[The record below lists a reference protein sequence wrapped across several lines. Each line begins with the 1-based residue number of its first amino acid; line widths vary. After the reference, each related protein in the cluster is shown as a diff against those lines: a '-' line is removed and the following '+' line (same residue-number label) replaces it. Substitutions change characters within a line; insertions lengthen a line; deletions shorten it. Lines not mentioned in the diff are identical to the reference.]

1 MKIVNY
7 ENCFGC
13 SACEYVCPAKCIT
26 MEYDRFG
33 FYYPKVNNDLCVGCK
48 KCISVCPVHNDVET
62 TDIKKIYK
70 GYAKDIESELN
81 QKSTS
86 GAIFALLAN
95 QIIEDNG
102 IVFGVS
108 FDKDFRNVSHIG
120 CRTTEQ
126 VDKCRGSK
134 YIQSQTQGVYKQVAE
149 RIKEGDKVLFSGTPC
164 QVAAL
169 RSCLGNSADNVLTVD
184 FVCHGVGS
192 TTFYQKFLSKVTDGK
207 GASEVSFRDKRDGYI
222 NMKCVVF
229 DTAFQQVYK
238 ADSYCKDFGKAFAN
252 NLISRL
258 SCGGCKYAS
267 VHRVADITLADNII
281 FTTEKEKNY
290 GSSLMFINTKK
301 GLELFEKVKEK
312 AVTDELK
319 KENVIPQIMHLNHPA
334 VPHRDREKLLNA
346 FNKHGYEAACRFITE
361 YKAKTTFKESVK
373 NFIRPL
379 IKKFN

>member
-1 MKIVNY
+1 MKIANY

-48 KCISVCPVHNDVET
+48 RCISVCPVHNDVET
-62 TDIKKIYK
+62 SVIKKVYK

-86 GAIFALLAN
+86 GAMFALFAN

-102 IVFGVS
+102 TVFGVS
-108 FDKDFRNVSHIG
+108 FDKDFRNVSHLG
-120 CRTTEQ
+120 CRTAEQ

-164 QVAAL
+164 QIAAL
-169 RSCLGNSADNVLTVD
+169 HSCLGKIAENVIAVD

-192 TTFYQKFLSKVTDGK
+192 TSFYQSFLSKATNGK
-207 GASEVSFRDKRDGYI
+207 GASKVVFRDKCDGYI

-229 DTAFQQVYK
+229 DTAFQQVYT

-252 NLISRL
+252 NLISRS

-267 VHRVADITLADNII
+267 VHRVADITLADNIL
-281 FTTEKEKNY
+281 FTTEKEKVY
-290 GSSLMFINTKK
+290 GSSLIFINTEK
-301 GLELFEKVKEK
+301 GLDFFEKVKEK
-312 AVTDELK
+312 TVTYELK
-319 KENVIPQIMHLNHPA
+319 KETVIPQIMHLNHPA
-334 VPHRDREKLLNA
+334 VPHRDREKLLES
-346 FNKHGYEAACRFITE
+346 FEKYGYEAACRFITE
-361 YKAKTTFKESVK
+361 YKAKTTFKERVK
-373 NFIRPL
+373 NLIRL
-379 IKKFN
+379 LKKRFS